1 MPLTKIEDF
10 YPNYRDEL
18 FDGEDV
24 KGIDVYADRSDEKIG
39 SIKDV
44 LVDDQS
50 GRFRY
55 FVVDTGFWVFGKKV
69 LLPVGR
75 SRIDA
80 NAQRIYAVGLTKE
93 QVEQLPEFD
102 ELEKVDYDYEDRVK
116 GVYHPE
122 TTPKPV
128 VAPQPVVAAN
138 QRRSYDYEQQPNL
151 YGINEN
157 DHQKLRLYEERLVAN
172 KMRHKAGE
180 VAIGKHVETQTAKV
194 SVPVEKERVVIER
207 STPTDAGIATPGN
220 ANFREGEIARV
231 ELYEEVPEISKEAFV
246 REEVTVRKE
255 VTQENVTT
263 EETLRREELD
273 INNQGNLSEQKTRR
287 QQ

>member
-1 MPLTKIEDF
+1 MALAKIENF

-24 KGIDVYADRSDEKIG
+24 KGLDVYADGSDDKIG
-39 SIKDV
+39 TIKDV

-80 NAQRIYAVGLTKE
+80 NAERIYAVGLTKE

-102 ELEKVDYDYEDRVK
+102 ELEKVDYDYEDRVR
-116 GVYHPE
+116 GVYHPQA
-122 TTPKPV
+122 TPEPK
-128 VAPQPVVAAN
+128 VATN
-138 QRRSYDYEQQPNL
+138 QRHTYDYEQQPNL
-151 YGINEN
+151 YGINDT

-172 KMRHKAGE
+172 KMRHKVGE
-180 VAIGKHVETQTAKV
+180 VAIGKHVENQTAKV
-194 SVPVEKERVVIER
+194 SVPVEKERVIVER
-207 STPTDAGIATPGN
+207 STPTNAGTATN
-220 ANFREGEIARV
+220 ANFGEGEMARMEV
-231 ELYEEVPEISKEAFV
+231 YEEVPEIRKEAFV
-246 REEVTVRKE
+246 REEVSVRKE
-255 VTQENVTT
+255 VDRESVSA

-273 INNQGNLSEQKTRR
+273 VKNQGNLKEEKTRR
-287 QQ
+287 KQ

>member
-1 MPLTKIEDF
+1 MALAKIEDF

-24 KGIDVYADRSDEKIG
+24 KGIDVYADGSDEKIG

-80 NAQRIYAVGLTKE
+80 NAERIYAIGLTKE

-102 ELEKVDYDYEDRVK
+102 ELEKVDYDYEDRVR
-116 GVYHPE
+116 GVYHPQA
-122 TTPKPV
+122 T
-128 VAPQPVVAAN
+128 PQPRVAAN
-138 QRRSYDYEQQPNL
+138 QANTYDYEQQPSL

-157 DHQKLRLYEERLVAN
+157 NHQKLRLYEERLVAN
-172 KMRHKAGE
+172 KMRRKAGE
-180 VAIGKHVETQTAKV
+180 VAIGKHVETETARV
-194 SVPVEKERVVIER
+194 SVPVEKERVIIER
-207 STPTDAGIATPGN
+207 TTPVDAGTVSN
-220 ANFREGEIARV
+220 TNKLDFQEGEIARMEV
-231 ELYEEVPEISKEAFV
+231 YEEVPEIRKEAFV
-246 REEVTVRKE
+246 REEVSVRKE
-255 VTQENVTT
+255 VTRENVSS

-273 INNQGNLSEQKTRR
+273 IDNQGNLRKEDTRR
-287 QQ
+287 QP

>member
-1 MPLTKIEDF
+1 MALAKIEDF

-24 KGIDVYADRSDEKIG
+24 KGLDVYADGSDDKIG

-80 NAQRIYAVGLTKE
+80 NAERIYAVGLTKE
-93 QVEQLPEFD
+93 QVEQLPNFD
-102 ELEKVDYDYEDRVK
+102 ELERVNYDYEDQVRE
-116 GVYHPE
+116 VYHPQ
-122 TTPKPV
+122 TTPQPAVTSPV
-128 VAPQPVVAAN
+128 VVAN
-138 QRRSYDYEQQPNL
+138 EMNTYDYEQQPSL
-151 YGINEN
+151 YGINDN

-172 KMRHKAGE
+172 KTRRKAGE
-180 VAIGKHVETQTAKV
+180 VAIGKQVETETARV
-194 SVPVEKERVVIER
+194 SVPVEKERVIVER
-207 STPTDAGIATPGN
+207 TTPVDAGTATG
-220 ANFREGEIARV
+220 ANPDAFREGEMARM
-231 ELYEEVPEISKEAFV
+231 EIYEEVPEIRKEAFV

-255 VTQENVTT
+255 VDRENVTS
-263 EETLRREELD
+263 EETLRREELNID
-273 INNQGNLSEQKTRR
+273 NQGNLKEETIRR
-287 QQ
+287 AE